1 MTTPSDKTLIQAV
14 LAGEKN
20 AYGKLYD
27 RYAPLV
33 RAVCFDTTGNIAD
46 AQDLAQDVF
55 MRAYEK
61 LEHLRNSESFG
72 KWIIGIARLRCKEWQ
87 RHKMRHRDMK
97 PDLTNVSSVIAGA
110 SNDGRIERLR
120 EMITTLPERERL
132 ALHTFYLQGNSAE
145 AARRTMGLSRSG
157 FYRVLERARKRL
169 EKLMSGEQE
178 NIR

>member
-1 MTTPSDKTLIQAV
+1 MTTPSDKTLIRAV
-14 LAGEKN
+14 FAGNKA
-20 AYGKLYD
+20 AYEKLYD

-33 RAVCFDTTGNIAD
+33 RAICYDTTGNIAD

-87 RHKMRHRDMK
+87 RHKLRHRYMK
-97 PDLTNVSSVIAGA
+97 PELTNVGSMNAGP

-132 ALHTFYLQGNSAE
+132 ALHTFYLQGSSAE

-178 NIR
+178 NI

>member
-14 LAGEKN
+14 LAGEKE
-20 AYGKLYD
+20 AYRKLYD

-33 RAVCFDTTGNIAD
+33 RAICYDTTGNLAD
-46 AQDLAQDVF
+46 GQDLAQEVL

-61 LEHLRNSESFG
+61 LDQLRNRDSFG

-87 RHKMRHRDMK
+87 RHKLKHRDMK

-120 EMITTLPERERL
+120 EIITMLPERERL
-132 ALHTFYLQGNSAE
+132 ALHTFYLQGSPAE